1 MSTKTSLKDQS
12 IFLVLG
18 NALTQG
24 TTIIQGMVL
33 ARLLTQYDFGSFRQ
47 IVMVTYLFY
56 IVFYLCIAESSTY
69 YLASLNDEE
78 KKKFLFQ
85 SLTLYIVLSI
95 IAFGSLYFLRNILA
109 NSFQNKE
116 LARFFIVAALL
127 PGAQM
132 IRALTG
138 TSLITIGRA
147 KLNSFIGTGM
157 AVLNVLSITLPLV
170 LGASFWVTLQIY
182 VYMRCFL
189 SILTIIPLIKLVGIT
204 FKFDW
209 PLLKDQFGFSLPY
222 WISYATYIF
231 YTQIH
236 KVLVSTFFSPSDFAL
251 FSVASTELPIF
262 SKLSSQIALV
272 LIPVSVQHFKNGN
285 FKAIVSLWEKSTGK
299 VAIVSIPIFAFLFLT
314 AREFLT
320 VLYGPD
326 YGDAWLIFNVMLLLL
341 PLRICDTN
349 SLFKITGKTKYV
361 IVSSAA
367 ALVTGLASGWALL
380 YPLGL
385 IGPAIGVLIGRVTQ
399 IIITMHY
406 IKKDLP
412 ITYAQAFVFHVL
424 WKIFGISVVSFGAAK
439 LLLLPVHFPLFHI
452 IGVLVLGGALFV
464 FLAIKFQLLDENDKH
479 LIKRW
484 ITLEPIFKS

>member
-18 NALTQG
+18 NALIQG
-24 TTIIQGMVL
+24 TTIVQGMIL
-33 ARLLTQYDFGSFRQ
+33 ARLLTQSDFGSFRQ

-56 IVFYLCIAESSTY
+56 IVFYLCIAESATY

-85 SLTLYIVLSI
+85 SLTLYIALSI
-95 IAFGSLYFLRNILA
+95 IAFAALYFLRNVLA

-116 LARFFIVAALL
+116 LSRLFVVAALL

-138 TSLITIGRA
+138 TSLITIGKA
-147 KLNSFIGTGM
+147 KLNSMLGAIM
-157 AVLNVLSITLPLV
+157 SAINVIAVTVPL
-170 LGASFWVTLQIY
+170 LMGASFWVTLQIY
-182 VYMRCFL
+182 IYIRCFFTL
-189 SILTIIPLIKLVGIT
+189 VTVIPLIRLVGIT

-209 PLLKDQFGFSLPY
+209 PLLKDQFGFSIPY

-236 KVLVSTFFSPSDFAL
+236 KVLVSTFFSPADFAL
-251 FSVASTELPIF
+251 FSVASTELPVF

-272 LIPVSVQHFKNGN
+272 LIPVSIQHFKNGSYN
-285 FKAIVSLWEKSTGK
+285 AIVSLWEKSTGK
-299 VAIVSIPIFAFLFLT
+299 IALVSMPIFVFLFLT
-314 AREFLT
+314 ARQFLT
-320 VLYGPD
+320 VMYGSD
-326 YGDAWLIFNVMLLLL
+326 YGSAWLIFNIMLLLL

-361 IVSSAA
+361 IVSSFA
-367 ALVTGLASGWALL
+367 ALVTGLASGWALI

-385 IGPAIGVLIGRVTQ
+385 VGPAIGVLIGRVTQ
-399 IIITMHY
+399 IIITMYY

-412 ITYAQAFVFHVL
+412 LTYAQAFVFNIL
-424 WKIFGISVVSFGAAK
+424 WKILGVSVVSFGAAK
-439 LLLLPVHFPLFHI
+439 LLFLPVHLPLIHLL
-452 IGVLVLGGALFV
+452 GVMVVGGVIFLFMS
-464 FLAIKFQLLDENDKH
+464 IRFQLFDEKDRQ

-484 ITLEPIFKS
+484 VTLEPLLKS